1 MLIHTFLVWC
11 FKHWTLFLL
20 PTYTCTWKWKKKIG
34 LFFLNLDYI
43 MFMLL
48 LQEEISWIQRALL
61 NENIH
66 VGAEYLN
73 CVFSTINA
81 DSKSYICLFLFMV
94 FFKYYLKKKKM
105 NKKYLI
111 SICSKYREKIRI
123 VYHGLNLYCKSSSV
137 LHICT
142 GYMY

>member
-1 MLIHTFLVWC
+1 
-11 FKHWTLFLL
+11 
-20 PTYTCTWKWKKKIG
+20 
-34 LFFLNLDYI
+34 

-81 DSKSYICLFLFMV
+81 DSKSYICLFFVHV
-94 FFKYYLKKKKM
+94 FF
-105 NKKYLI
+105 
-111 SICSKYREKIRI
+111 
-123 VYHGLNLYCKSSSV
+123 
-137 LHICT
+137 
-142 GYMY
+142 